1 MNPIDKYYC
10 GAGKLKDL
18 SLLFIRLI
26 LAYGFLNPALMKV
39 KDISSIAEWF
49 ERIHIPLPVLNAYLA
64 AGTETLGVVL
74 LALGLFTR
82 IISIPLIITMIV
94 AIATVHWSNGFEA
107 GENGFEIPLY
117 YMIML
122 IALIAFGSGKF
133 SIDYLLE
140 KRRSWKIQGG
150 EALL

>member
-1 MNPIDKYYC
+1 MKLIDKYY
-10 GAGKLKDL
+10 GGTYRLKDL

-49 ERIHIPLPVLNAYLA
+49 ESIHIPLPLLSAYLV
-64 AGTETLGVVL
+64 AGTEILGVIL
-74 LALGLFTR
+74 LTLGLFSR
-82 IISIPLIITMIV
+82 IISIPLIITLIV

-117 YMIML
+117 YIIML
-122 IALIAFGSGKF
+122 IALIAFGPGKF
-133 SIDYLLE
+133 SVDYLLE
-140 KRRSWKIQGG
+140 RRKSRGIECS
-150 EALL
+150 EAFV